1 MIILIT
7 GCAGFIGYSLSE
19 HLLNYNHK
27 VLGID
32 NFDDYYSVSL
42 KKKRINK
49 LKKFKNFS
57 FLKIDILDQ
66 KKITNNFKKKKLI

>member
-42 KKKRINK
+42 K
-49 LKKFKNFS
+49 
-57 FLKIDILDQ
+57 
-66 KKITNNFKKKKLI
+66 NNL